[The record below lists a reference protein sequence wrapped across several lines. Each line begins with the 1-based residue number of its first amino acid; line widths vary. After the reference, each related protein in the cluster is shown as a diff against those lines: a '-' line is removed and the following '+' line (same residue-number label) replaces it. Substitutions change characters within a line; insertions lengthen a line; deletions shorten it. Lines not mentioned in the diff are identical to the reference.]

1 MALPITRITTHE
13 ADALARLPGWL
24 QDSVNYQAFLTLLVE
39 PYQAIEDVL
48 IDLLDGHSID
58 TAVGVQLDVI
68 GKILDMARV
77 SVGESDADYRI
88 RLYGRSAELS
98 RSGEPETLISTWL
111 IIWTAVKIYYTDVLG
126 NATFELT
133 AEVVTDPGD
142 SEQDAAAL
150 EAISTAKGG
159 GIGAV
164 LQVVES
170 IPFLWGDSADA
181 DANGDLPVDEDH
193 GFGDSAD
200 ADGNGD
206 ITAGAGQG
214 GNFARV
220 L

>member
-1 MALPITRITTHE
+1 MALPITQVTTHE

-24 QDSVNYQAFLTLLVE
+24 NDSVNLQAFLTVLVE
-39 PYQAIEDVL
+39 PYQAIEDAL

-77 SVGESDADYRI
+77 SAGEADADYRI

-111 IIWTAVKIYYTDVLG
+111 IIWTAVKIYYVDVVG
-126 NATFELT
+126 IATFELT
-133 AEVVTDPGD
+133 AEVVTDPAD
-142 SEQDAAAL
+142 SDQDAAAL
-150 EAISTAKGG
+150 EAISTAKAGG
-159 GIGAV
+159 VGAV

-170 IPFLWGDSADA
+170 IPFLYGDVADV
-181 DANGDLPVDEDH
+181 DGSGDLPVDADH
-193 GFGDSAD
+193 GWGDVAD
-200 ADGNGD
+200 VDGSGD
-206 ITAGAGQG
+206 ITPGAGQG

-220 L
+220 V